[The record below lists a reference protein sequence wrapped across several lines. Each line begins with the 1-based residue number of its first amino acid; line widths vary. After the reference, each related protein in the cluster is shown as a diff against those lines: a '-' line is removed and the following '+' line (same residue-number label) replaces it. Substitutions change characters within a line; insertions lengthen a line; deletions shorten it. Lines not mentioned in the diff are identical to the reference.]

1 MTAMHEIL
9 KANRFLFNVN
19 INFILISFENC
30 QLIIYEGKVVEG
42 YPKLKIEEFVSL
54 HHTCPE
60 PCCFAPVRQL
70 V

>member
-30 QLIIYEGKVVEG
+30 QLIIYEGKVVRDI
-42 YPKLKIEEFVSL
+42 PS
-54 HHTCPE
+54 
-60 PCCFAPVRQL
+60 
-70 V
+70 